1 MNSPNPLSEQAN
13 PIRILLCGPVTFF
26 PRTQKKHIHTCI
38 HTILTSPQ
46 SPDSAPTNRILQK
59 QQQKQAS

>member
-13 PIRILLCGPVTFF
+13 PKNLIVCNFLSMYTKEAYTHT
-26 PRTQKKHIHTCI
+26 RT
-38 HTILTSPQ
+38 HTILTNPQ
-46 SPDSAPTNRILQK
+46 SPASAPTNRILQK